1 MRLVYR
7 ERFDAKG
14 LAARIAIT
22 VGVNFIYALVFM
34 QLYSIMMD
42 ATGSLSIVPTAVG
55 GGLLGLRFG
64 LLSGL
69 FNFLLNEVLYGYFS
83 PTADV
88 WSVQSIP
95 GLIFS
100 VGSSGIVGWLSDLL
114 YQTKVQADQIE
125 QQRRA
130 LALEIAQR
138 RQAEDALIQARDKA
152 LEASQA
158 KTQLL
163 AKISHELR
171 TPLSAIL
178 GYAELLQEG
187 VIGELNNKQKRMA
200 SSIAVSAD
208 YLNQLISEL
217 LDQAQFEATGVKL
230 NLAPFDINELI
241 QQIELRMRVLAESKG
256 LNFQVKIGVDLPEK
270 LIGDQYRLQQ
280 IITNLIGNA
289 IKFTET
295 GGVYLHLY
303 HINHSTW
310 AISVSD
316 TGPGIPQE
324 AQTDIFKAFHQVN
337 RALIK
342 NSKGTGLGLS
352 IVKQLVSAMNGHITV
367 ESEVGQGSTFTVSLP
382 LKTVMKQAA

>member
-1 MRLVYR
+1 MRLIYR
-7 ERFDAKG
+7 ERFGAKG
-14 LAARIAIT
+14 LTARIAIT
-22 VGVNFIYALVFM
+22 IGVNLIYALLFT
-34 QLYSIMMD
+34 QLYPIMRD

-55 GGLLGLRFG
+55 GSLLGLHFG

-83 PTADV
+83 QTADV
-88 WSVQSIP
+88 WSAQSIP

-114 YQTKVQADQIE
+114 YRTKVQADQIE

-163 AKISHELR
+163 AKVSHELR

-178 GYAELLQEG
+178 GYAELLKEG
-187 VIGELNNKQKRMA
+187 IMGELSNKQKNVA
-200 SSIAVSAD
+200 SSIVTSAD
-208 YLNQLISEL
+208 YLAQLISEL
-217 LDQAQFEATGVKL
+217 LDQAQFDATGVKL

-241 QQIELRMRVLAESKG
+241 QQIELRMRILAEAKG

-280 IITNLIGNA
+280 IITNLVGNA

-303 HINHSTW
+303 HINHTVW

-316 TGPGIPQE
+316 TGPGIPRE
-324 AQTDIFKAFHQVN
+324 AQMDIFKAFYQVN
-337 RALIK
+337 RALVK
-342 NSKGTGLGLS
+342 NSKGAGLGLS
-352 IVKQLVSAMNGHITV
+352 IVEQLVSAMNGHITV
-367 ESEVGQGSTFTVSLP
+367 ESEIGQGSTFTVSLP
-382 LKTVMKQAA
+382 LKTVMKQTA